1 MGKTLSSHQRMFQKL
16 LESDR
21 RARERVERA
30 RNKAEEILAE
40 ADEAADAIVNEARQ
54 QAEKEAERIVRQAR
68 EQSRNRESAGKS
80 QAPADE
86 GPADTDS
93 LRDLAGSNMENAVA
107 CLVDWVTLAETTP
120 RHNQNRSKESAPKK
134 DSR

>member
-1 MGKTLSSHQRMFQKL
+1 MFQKL

-30 RNKAEEILAE
+30 RKEAEEILTE

-54 QAEKEAERIVRQAR
+54 EAEKEAERIVRQAR
-68 EQSRNRESAGKS
+68 EQSRNRESAGAS

-120 RHNQNRSKESAPKK
+120 RHNPSRSEESTPKK